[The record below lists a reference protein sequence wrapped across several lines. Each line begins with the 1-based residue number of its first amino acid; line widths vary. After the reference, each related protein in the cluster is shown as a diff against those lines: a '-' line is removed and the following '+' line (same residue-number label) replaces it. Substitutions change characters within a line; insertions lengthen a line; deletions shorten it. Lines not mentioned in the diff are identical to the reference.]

1 MERAM
6 YDLTSV
12 KLPRLAGMPLR
23 IMRWLLEQSTTRSL
37 LAPELMRSAGV
48 IAYRAHIETS
58 EPLDEPLLREW
69 PEAQQTSDTHTVTL
83 NVPETREPPL
93 WQSSAQLHQA
103 YLEGTTT
110 PRAVVENIISQRKH
124 PVLMHLNVYIA
135 YDDETLLLEAD
146 LATQRYA
153 DGKSIGPFD
162 GIPISIKDE
171 FGVANYRTGGG
182 TTFLGGNGTR
192 HDATAV
198 ARLREAG
205 ALVVGK
211 GQMHEIGLGVVGT
224 NLAYGPARNPY
235 NPDHTAGGSSGGG
248 AAAIASRQAI
258 MALGADGGGSIRVPA
273 AFCGLIG
280 LKPTYG
286 RISSHGGAGVVK
298 SMSHPGPI
306 AAFPVDVHASYML
319 MAGRDENDPSTH
331 HQPLPM
337 HANLAVTDLRGK
349 TIGYMPA
356 WFEHAD
362 REIVA
367 ACRSTLH
374 YFQSAGA
381 QLREFSLSNLEA
393 ARVAHTI
400 IITREMLDAL
410 AADLYMHNY
419 KLSNETRLSLALAR
433 EFTDSDVRKAQQTRA
448 TLISNLKEIYTRVD
462 FIATP
467 TTGLVAPVIDS
478 ASLPHGLSD
487 LSSTFE
493 IMRFAFVANLS
504 GLPAISIPAG
514 YTKSGLPI
522 GFQLMA
528 RPWQEHALIESAQVA
543 EQWRIILPPTIH
555 L

>member
-1 MERAM
+1 
-6 YDLTSV
+6 
-12 KLPRLAGMPLR
+12 
-23 IMRWLLEQSTTRSL
+23 
-37 LAPELMRSAGV
+37 
-48 IAYRAHIETS
+48 
-58 EPLDEPLLREW
+58 
-69 PEAQQTSDTHTVTL
+69 
-83 NVPETREPPL
+83 
-93 WQSSAQLHQA
+93 
-103 YLEGTTT
+103 
-110 PRAVVENIISQRKH
+110 
-124 PVLMHLNVYIA
+124 
-135 YDDETLLLEAD
+135 
-146 LATQRYA
+146 
-153 DGKSIGPFD
+153 
-162 GIPISIKDE
+162 
-171 FGVANYRTGGG
+171 
-182 TTFLGGNGTR
+182 LGGNGTR
-192 HDATAV
+192 YDATAV
-198 ARLREAG
+198 ARLRAAG
-205 ALVVGK
+205 ALVIGK

-235 NPDHTAGGSSGGG
+235 NPAHTAGGSSGGG
-248 AAAIASRQAI
+248 AAAVASCQAI

-273 AFCGLIG
+273 AFCGLVG

-306 AAFPVDVHASYML
+306 AAYPIDVNAAYLL
-319 MAGRDENDPSTH
+319 MAGRDDNDASTY
-331 HQPLPM
+331 HQPTPTS
-337 HANLAVTDLRGK
+337 ANLDVTHLRGK

-367 ACRSTLH
+367 ACRSMLH

-381 QLREFSLSNLEA
+381 ELRELSLANLEA

-410 AADLYMHNY
+410 VDDLHIHNY
-419 KLSNETRLSLALAR
+419 KLTNETRLSLALAR
-433 EFTDSDVRKAQQTRA
+433 EFNDTDVRKAQQTRT
-448 TLISNLKEIYTRVD
+448 TLINNLKELYTKVD

-467 TTGLVAPVIDS
+467 TTGLPAPII
-478 ASLPHGLSD
+478 APATLPHGLSD

-528 RPWQEHALIESAQVA
+528 RPWQEHELIEAAQVA
-543 EQWRIILPPTIH
+543 EQWRVTLPPTIH

>member
-1 MERAM
+1 M

-23 IMRWLLEQSTTRSL
+23 IMRWLLEQPTTRAL

-48 IAYRAHIETS
+48 VAYRAHVETS
-58 EPLDEPLLREW
+58 EPIAEPILTEW
-69 PEAQQTSDTHTVTL
+69 PAASAHDVPASTIEHRASREAM
-83 NVPETREPPL
+83 L
-93 WQSSAQLHQA
+93 WQSSLQLHQA
-103 YLEGTTT
+103 YLTGTTT
-110 PRAVVENIISQRKH
+110 PRAVVDHIINQRKN
-124 PVLMHLNVYIA
+124 PVFAHLNAYIA
-135 YDDETLLLEAD
+135 FDDETLLLEAD
-146 LATQRYA
+146 MATQRYVE
-153 DGKSIGPFD
+153 GTPLGTFD
-162 GIPISIKDE
+162 GIPVSIKDE

-182 TTFLGGNGTR
+182 TTFLGGSGSR
-192 HDATAV
+192 HDATIV
-198 ARLREAG
+198 ARLRAAG
-205 ALVVGK
+205 ALVMGK

-235 NPDHTAGGSSGGG
+235 NPAHTAGGSSGGG
-248 AAAIASRQAI
+248 AAAVASCQAI

-273 AFCGLIG
+273 AFCGLVG

-286 RISSHGGAGVVK
+286 RLSSFGGAGVVK

-306 AAFPVDVHASYML
+306 AAFPADVNASYML
-319 MAGRDENDPSTH
+319 MAGRDENDLSTH
-331 HQPLPM
+331 HQPTPVS
-337 HANLAVTDLRGK
+337 ANLDITDVRGK

-367 ACRSTLH
+367 ACRSMLH
-374 YFQSAGA
+374 YFQAAGA
-381 QLREFSLSNLEA
+381 ELRELSLANLEA

-410 AADLYMHNY
+410 VADLHIHNY
-419 KLSNETRLSLALAR
+419 KLTNETRLSLALAR
-433 EFTDSDVRKAQQTRA
+433 EFSDADVRKAQQTRA
-448 TLISNLKEIYTRVD
+448 TLISNLKELYTKVD

-467 TTGLVAPVIDS
+467 TTGLPAPIIAPV
-478 ASLPHGLSD
+478 SLPHGLSD

-528 RPWQEHALIESAQVA
+528 RPWQEHALIEAAQVA
-543 EQWRIILPPTIH
+543 EQWRVTLPPTIH

>member
-1 MERAM
+1 M
-6 YDLTSV
+6 YDLTSA
-12 KLPRLAGMPLR
+12 KLPRLAGIPLR
-23 IMRWLLEQSTTRSL
+23 IMRWLLEQPTTRTL

-48 IAYRAHIETS
+48 VTYRAHVETS
-58 EPLDEPLLREW
+58 EPIDEPILSEW
-69 PEAQQTSDTHTVTL
+69 PAAPAHDATGTSMNQTTPH
-83 NVPETREPPL
+83 EPAL
-93 WQSSAQLHQA
+93 WQSSTQLHQA
-103 YLEGTTT
+103 YLAGTTT
-110 PRAVVENIISQRKH
+110 PRAVVDKIISQRKN
-124 PVLMHLNVYIA
+124 PVFMHLNAYIA
-135 YDDETLLLEAD
+135 FDDETLLLEAD
-146 LATQRYA
+146 MATQRYA
-153 DGKSIGPFD
+153 EGKPLGPFD
-162 GIPISIKDE
+162 GIPVSIKDE
-171 FGVANYRTGGG
+171 FSVANYRTGGG
-182 TTFLGGNGTR
+182 TTFLGGSGSR
-192 HDATAV
+192 RDATIV
-198 ARLREAG
+198 ARLRAAG
-205 ALVVGK
+205 ALVIGK

-235 NPDHTAGGSSGGG
+235 NPAHTAGGSSGGG
-248 AAAIASRQAI
+248 AAAVASCQAI

-273 AFCGLIG
+273 AFCGLVG

-286 RISSHGGAGVVK
+286 RISSYGGAGVVK

-306 AAFPVDVHASYML
+306 AAYPIDINTTYML
-319 MAGRDENDPSTH
+319 MAGRDEHDPSTL
-331 HQPLPM
+331 HQPTPIP
-337 HANLAVTDLRGK
+337 ANLDVTDLRGK

-367 ACRSTLH
+367 ACRSMLH

-381 QLREFSLSNLEA
+381 ELRELSLANLEA

-400 IITREMLDAL
+400 IITREILDVLVAEL
-410 AADLYMHNY
+410 HIHNY
-419 KLSNETRLSLALAR
+419 KLTNETRLSLALAR
-433 EFTDSDVRKAQQTRA
+433 EFSDADVRKAQQTRA
-448 TLISNLKEIYTRVD
+448 TLISNLKELYGKVD
-462 FIATP
+462 YIATP
-467 TTGLVAPVIDS
+467 TTGLPAPAIAP

-528 RPWQEHALIESAQVA
+528 RPWQEHELIEAAHVA
-543 EQWRIILPPTIH
+543 EQWRITLPPTIH

>member
-1 MERAM
+1 M

-23 IMRWLLEQSTTRSL
+23 IMRWLLEQPTTRSL
-37 LAPELMRSAGV
+37 LAPELLRSAGV
-48 IAYRAHIETS
+48 VAYRQHTETNEPMAEPILHEWSASPALDATAH
-58 EPLDEPLLREW
+58 
-69 PEAQQTSDTHTVTL
+69 DTPATPMQRT
-83 NVPETREPPL
+83 ESADSAL
-93 WQSSAQLHQA
+93 WQSSTQLHQA
-103 YLEGTTT
+103 YLAGTTT
-110 PRAVVENIISQRKH
+110 PRAVVDKIISQRKH
-124 PVLMHLNVYIA
+124 PIFMHLNAYIA
-135 YDDETLLLEAD
+135 FDDETLLLEAD
-146 LATQRYA
+146 MATQRYA
-153 DGKSIGPFD
+153 EGNPIGPFD
-162 GIPISIKDE
+162 GIPVSIKDE

-182 TTFLGGNGTR
+182 TTFLGGSGTR

-198 ARLREAG
+198 ARLRAAG
-205 ALVVGK
+205 ALVIGK

-235 NPDHTAGGSSGGG
+235 NPAHTAGGSSGGG
-248 AAAIASRQAI
+248 AAAVASCQAI

-273 AFCGLIG
+273 AYCGLIG

-306 AAFPVDVHASYML
+306 AAYPIDVNATYLL
-319 MAGRDENDPSTH
+319 MAGRDDNDARTH
-331 HQPLPM
+331 HQPSPIS
-337 HANLAVTDLRGK
+337 ANLDVTHLRGK

-367 ACRSTLH
+367 ACRSMLH

-381 QLREFSLSNLEA
+381 ELRELSLPNLEA

-410 AADLYMHNY
+410 VNDLRIHNY
-419 KLSNETRLSLALAR
+419 KLTNETRLSLALAR
-433 EFTDSDVRKAQQTRA
+433 EFNDTDVRKAQQTRT
-448 TLISNLKEIYTRVD
+448 TLINHLKNLYTKVD

-467 TTGLVAPVIDS
+467 TTGLPAPMI
-478 ASLPHGLSD
+478 APTTLPHGLSD

-528 RPWQEHALIESAQVA
+528 RPWQEHELIEAAQVA
-543 EQWRIILPPTIH
+543 EQWRVTLPPTIH

>member
-1 MERAM
+1 M

-12 KLPRLAGMPLR
+12 KLPRLAGIPLR
-23 IMRWLLEQSTTRSL
+23 IMRWLLEQPTTRSL
-37 LAPELMRSAGV
+37 LAPELMRNAGV
-48 IAYRAHIETS
+48 VAYRAHVETS
-58 EPLDEPLLREW
+58 EPIDEPILSEW
-69 PEAQQTSDTHTVTL
+69 PDVATHDTMGTTINQTT
-83 NVPETREPPL
+83 PREPAL
-93 WQSSAQLHQA
+93 WQSSTQLHQA
-103 YLEGTTT
+103 YLAGTTT
-110 PRAVVENIISQRKH
+110 PRAVVDKIISQRKN
-124 PVLMHLNVYIA
+124 PVFMHLNAYIA
-135 YDDETLLLEAD
+135 YDDETLMLEAEM
-146 LATQRYA
+146 ATKRYA
-153 DGKSIGPFD
+153 EGKPLGEFD
-162 GIPISIKDE
+162 GIPVSIKDE
-171 FGVANYRTGGG
+171 FSVANYRTGGG
-182 TTFLGGNGTR
+182 TTFLGGSTSR
-192 HDATAV
+192 HDATIV
-198 ARLREAG
+198 ARLRAGG
-205 ALVVGK
+205 ALVIGK

-235 NPDHTAGGSSGGG
+235 NPAHTAGGSSGGG
-248 AAAIASRQAI
+248 AAAVASCQAI

-273 AFCGLIG
+273 AFCGLVG

-286 RISSHGGAGVVK
+286 RLSSYGGAGVVR

-306 AAFPVDVHASYML
+306 AAFPVDVNASYML
-319 MAGRDENDPSTH
+319 MAGRDEHDPSTL
-331 HQPLPM
+331 HQPAPIP
-337 HANLAVTDLRGK
+337 ANLDVTDLRGK

-367 ACRSTLH
+367 ACRSMLH

-381 QLREFSLSNLEA
+381 ELRELSLANLEA

-410 AADLYMHNY
+410 VADLHIHNY
-419 KLSNETRLSLALAR
+419 KLTNETRLSLALAR
-433 EFTDSDVRKAQQTRA
+433 EFSDADVRKAQQTRA
-448 TLISNLKEIYTRVD
+448 TLISNLKELYTKVD
-462 FIATP
+462 YIATP
-467 TTGLVAPVIDS
+467 TTGLTAPVITP

-514 YTKSGLPI
+514 HTKSGLPI

-528 RPWQEHALIESAQVA
+528 RPWQEHELIEAAQVA
-543 EQWRIILPPTIH
+543 EQWRITLPPTIH

>member
-1 MERAM
+1 M

-12 KLPRLAGMPLR
+12 KLPRLAGMPLQ
-23 IMRWLLEQSTTRSL
+23 IMRWLLEQPTTRSL

-48 IAYRAHIETS
+48 LAYRQHS
-58 EPLDEPLLREW
+58 ESTDPTGEPILSEW
-69 PEAQQTSDTHTVTL
+69 PSAPTHERADVAITHVAPSD
-83 NVPETREPPL
+83 PIL
-93 WQSSAQLHQA
+93 WQSSLQLHHA
-103 YLEGTTT
+103 YLAGHTT
-110 PRAVVENIISQRKH
+110 PRAVVDAIISQRKN
-124 PVLMHLNVYIA
+124 PVFMHLNAYIA
-135 YDDETLLLEAD
+135 FDDETLLLEAD
-146 LATQRYA
+146 MATQRYA
-153 DGKSIGPFD
+153 EGKTLGQFD
-162 GIPISIKDE
+162 GIPVSIKDE
-171 FGVANYRTGGG
+171 FSVANYRTGGG
-182 TTFLGGNGTR
+182 TTFLGGSGAR

-198 ARLREAG
+198 ARLRNAG
-205 ALVVGK
+205 ALIMGK

-235 NPDHTAGGSSGGG
+235 NPAHTAGGSSGGG
-248 AAAIASRQAI
+248 AAAVASCQAV

-306 AAFPVDVHASYML
+306 AAYPVDIHASYQL
-319 MAGRDENDPSTH
+319 MAGFDAHDPSTH
-331 HQPLPM
+331 HQPAPLS
-337 HANLAVTDLRGK
+337 ANLDVTNLHGK

-367 ACRSTLH
+367 ACRSMLH

-381 QLREFSLSNLEA
+381 ELRELSLANLEA

-400 IITREMLDAL
+400 IITREILDSL
-410 AADLYMHNY
+410 VNDLRIHNY
-419 KLSNETRLSLALAR
+419 KLTNETRLSLALAR
-433 EFTDSDVRKAQQTRA
+433 EFSNTDVHKAQQTRT
-448 TLISNLKEIYTRVD
+448 TLINNLKELYSKVD

-467 TTGLVAPVIDS
+467 TTGLVAPVIS
-478 ASLPHGLSD
+478 PASLPHGLSD

-514 YTKSGLPI
+514 YTKSGMPI

-528 RPWQEHALIESAQVA
+528 RPWQEHALIEAAQVA
-543 EQWRIILPPTIH
+543 EQWRVTVPPTIH

>member
-1 MERAM
+1 M

-12 KLPRLAGMPLR
+12 KLPRLAGTSLH
-23 IMRWLLEQSTTRSL
+23 IMRWFLEQPATRGL
-37 LAPELMRSAGV
+37 LAPNLMRSAGV
-48 IAYRAHIETS
+48 IASRAHTETAD
-58 EPLDEPLLREW
+58 PLDEPLLSDW
-69 PEAQQTSDTHTVTL
+69 PTPTPPTDAPAVTL
-83 NVPETREPPL
+83 DTAPTSEQSAV
-93 WQSSAQLHQA
+93 WQSSVQLHRA
-103 YLEGTTT
+103 YVDGVTT
-110 PRAVVENIISQRKH
+110 PRAVVDNIIAQRKN
-124 PVLMHLNVYIA
+124 PVFMHLNAYIA
-135 YDDETLLLEAD
+135 FDDETLLLEAD
-146 LATQRYA
+146 LSTLRYA
-153 DGKSIGPFD
+153 EGKALGVFD
-162 GIPISIKDE
+162 GIPISVKDE

-182 TTFLGGNGTR
+182 TTFLGGSGTR
-192 HDATAV
+192 HDATIV
-198 ARLREAG
+198 ARLRSAG
-205 ALVVGK
+205 ALIIGK

-235 NPDHTAGGSSGGG
+235 NPAHTAGGSSGGG
-248 AAAIASRQAI
+248 AAAVASCQAI

-286 RISSHGGAGVVK
+286 RFSSHGGAGVVK

-306 AAFPVDVHASYML
+306 AAYPIDVHTSYQL
-319 MAGRDENDPSTH
+319 MAGADTHDTRTH
-331 HQPLPM
+331 HQPLPVS
-337 HANLAVTDLRGK
+337 ANLDITDLRGK

-367 ACRSTLH
+367 ACRSMLH
-374 YFQSAGA
+374 YFRSAGA
-381 QLREFSLSNLEA
+381 ELREFSLPNLEA

-400 IITREMLDAL
+400 IITREILDAL
-410 AADLYMHNY
+410 VNDLPIHHY
-419 KLSNETRLSLALAR
+419 KLSNDTRLSLALAR
-433 EFTDSDVRKAQQTRA
+433 EFSDADVQKAKQTRA
-448 TLISNLKEIYTRVD
+448 TLLANLKEIYGKVD
-462 FIATP
+462 FVATP
-467 TTGLVAPVIDS
+467 TTGRTAPEVS
-478 ASLPHGLSD
+478 PASLPHGLSD

-528 RPWQEHALIESAQVA
+528 RPWQEHELIEAAQVA
-543 EQWRIILPPTIH
+543 EQWRITLPPTIH